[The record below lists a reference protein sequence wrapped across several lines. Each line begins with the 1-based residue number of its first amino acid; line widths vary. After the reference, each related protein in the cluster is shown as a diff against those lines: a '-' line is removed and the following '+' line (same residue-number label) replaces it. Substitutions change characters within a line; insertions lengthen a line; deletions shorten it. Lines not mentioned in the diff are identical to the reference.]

1 MTATDFTRDMLQFSN
16 KVSAIKAN
24 CKTEESTKHS
34 LILPVIQMLGYD
46 IFDPTEVVPEVDC
59 DIRRNGDKVDYVIQ
73 HDGEQIILI
82 ECKHWMKD
90 LDNYVDQLSGYFVA
104 SKARFGIL
112 TNGIEYRFYADL
124 KKANLMDKEP
134 FLVVDIERLTEDS
147 LEGLNMFRR
156 DTYNEQY
163 TIGWGENRVL
173 MNTIRK
179 VVDEELTSPSFDLIT
194 FFARRIY
201 GQVPSKSV
209 RERMTPLVTN
219 AIHDYSGR
227 TGVEQNKQTDIET
240 NDPGILDT
248 VQSILS
254 GTVAADRVQTFH
266 GTSYSSIRLDG
277 SQWFPII
284 KYRYS
289 GNAQWIAVGKY
300 CPKTMHFYCNQRE
313 DKLSI
318 LAPSDIH
325 KYAKDI
331 RDIVTVMLMG
341 DGHDDERVRWVTEFR
356 PDWCI

>member
-1 MTATDFTRDMLQFSN
+1 MSTTDFTRDILQFAD
-16 KVSAIKAN
+16 KVSSIKAN

-73 HDGEQIILI
+73 HNGEHIILI
-82 ECKHWMKD
+82 ECKHWTKD
-90 LDNYVDQLSGYFVA
+90 LDNYVDQLSSYFVA

-124 KKANLMDKEP
+124 EKANLMDKEP
-134 FLVVDIERLTEDS
+134 FLVVDMERLAEDS
-147 LEGLNMFRR
+147 LEGLKLFCK
-156 DTYNEQY
+156 DTFNEHF
-163 TIGWGENRVL
+163 IIDWGETTIR

-179 VVDEELTSPSFDLIT
+179 VVADELTSPSFYLIT

-209 RERMTPLVTN
+209 RERIAPLITN
-219 AIHDYSGR
+219 AIHEYSGHA
-227 TGVEQNKQTDIET
+227 GIVQNKHADVGT
-240 NDPGILDT
+240 NSPDILDT

-254 GTVAADRVQTFH
+254 GIVPADRVQLFH

-284 KYRYS
+284 KYKYS
-289 GNAQWIAVGKY
+289 GNTRWIAVGRY
-300 CPKTMHFYCNQRE
+300 CPKTMHFYCNQKE
-313 DKLSI
+313 NKLFI
-318 LAPSDIH
+318 LAPADIH
-325 KYAKDI
+325 KHAKDI
-331 RDIVTVMLMG
+331 QDIVKVMLMG
-341 DGHDDERVRWVTEFR
+341 DVHDDERVQWVTEFR